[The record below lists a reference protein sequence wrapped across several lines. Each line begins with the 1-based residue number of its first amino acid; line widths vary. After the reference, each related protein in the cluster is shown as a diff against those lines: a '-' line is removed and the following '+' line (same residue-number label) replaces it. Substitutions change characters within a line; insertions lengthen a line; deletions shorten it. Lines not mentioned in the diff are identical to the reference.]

1 MVEII
6 RTPETKLIQRLAE
19 METQAFE
26 GGGLNE
32 WTFVPYYSPWIGF
45 LHQIAGRSCR
55 GSGIH
60 ERLGATF
67 HSILNRNIN

>member
-32 WTFVPYYSPWIGF
+32 WTFV
-45 LHQIAGRSCR
+45 
-55 GSGIH
+55 
-60 ERLGATF
+60 
-67 HSILNRNIN
+67 